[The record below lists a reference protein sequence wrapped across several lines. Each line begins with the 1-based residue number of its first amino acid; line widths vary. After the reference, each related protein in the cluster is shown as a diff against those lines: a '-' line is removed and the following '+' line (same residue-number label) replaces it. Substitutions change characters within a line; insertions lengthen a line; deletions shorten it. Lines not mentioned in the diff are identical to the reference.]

1 MGYFVDSLFR
11 KDVNASAG
19 SAPAESGALSGD
31 AMEQTSAA
39 SRSEVARIFMNTIQ
53 TGALPAED
61 VRYVGQLV
69 ARRTG
74 LTQQEAE
81 KRVSETYARVQT
93 KLRDAETAARDAA
106 DQARKASAYA
116 ALWLFVSLLT
126 GAFVAS
132 LAATFGGR
140 RRDL

>member
-1 MGYFVDSLFR
+1 MGYSVDSLFR
-11 KDVNASAG
+11 KDANTSAAG
-19 SAPAESGALSGD
+19 SAFAEGGAPD
-31 AMEQTSAA
+31 QVATA
-39 SRSEVARIFMNTIQ
+39 SRSEVARIFVNTIR

-69 ARRTG
+69 AQRTG